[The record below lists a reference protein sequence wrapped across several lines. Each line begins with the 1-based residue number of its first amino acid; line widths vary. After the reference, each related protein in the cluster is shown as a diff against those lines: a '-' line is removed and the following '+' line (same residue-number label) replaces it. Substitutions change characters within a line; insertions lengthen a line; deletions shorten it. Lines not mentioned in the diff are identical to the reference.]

1 LHEDAGRRRGTQQRR
16 SHTVAFA
23 AKHNEKR
30 ALQHRNTARLG
41 HIVQGT
47 LLDTFGAF
55 SGGFVLDMEGKR
67 EKATVSQTA
76 AFIR

>member
-1 LHEDAGRRRGTQQRR
+1 VR
-16 SHTVAFA
+16 
-23 AKHNEKR
+23 
-30 ALQHRNTARLG
+30 

-47 LLDTFGAF
+47 LLGTFGAF
-55 SGGFVLDMEGKR
+55 SGRFVLDMAGKR